1 MEKSGLIKYVLI
13 AGALLLGL
21 LAIGQAI
28 RGLGGFGIPEPQSI
42 ASAALESVKE
52 QKRLSAFAANYVVAV
67 TSEQERLGL
76 SASKTM
82 IVEGLVRYEID
93 LDELKAEDV
102 RWAEGSNTLLVRLPG
117 IKLAGPQ
124 INMQKIR
131 EYDDGG
137 LLRLITRADD
147 ALDKANRK
155 KAEEEL
161 LQQAQAALP
170 MKLARDAHRQA
181 IQQLFEM
188 PLRAVDSSA
197 RVEAFYTDE
206 EKADG
211 GWDKAV
217 PLNTVNS

>member
-1 MEKSGLIKYVLI
+1 M
-13 AGALLLGL
+13 
-21 LAIGQAI
+21 
-28 RGLGGFGIPEPQSI
+28 
-42 ASAALESVKE
+42 KE

-76 SASKTM
+76 SASNTM

-102 RWAEGSNTLLVRLPG
+102 RWAEDSNTLLVRLPA
-117 IKLAGPQ
+117 IRLAGPQ

-137 LLRLITRADD
+137 LLRLISRADD

-161 LQQAQAALP
+161 LQQAKAALP

-188 PLRAVDSSA
+188 PLRAVNSSA
-197 RVEAFYTDE
+197 RVKAYYADE
-206 EKADG
+206 EEAEAVSD
-211 GWDKAV
+211 WDKAL
-217 PLNTVNS
+217 PL